1 MTPSR
6 WWQLGGRVLV
16 AIVFSTVAILVPAS
30 AGASAMPPV
39 KSNVTTTT
47 YINAPGGIPS
57 MLPKPNTGTPPRD
70 ANDRGGWGQY
80 AVFYG
85 ILASG
90 VIIFGLVVLESRRK
104 LRAIREAEAAVGAA
118 AVAAPQDDA
127 ESTRSEPVDEISVKR
142 PDSSARQ

>member
-1 MTPSR
+1 VIR
-6 WWQLGGRVLV
+6 LRRRWQLGGLVLV
-16 AIVFSTVAILVPAS
+16 AGVFTIIAALGPAS

-39 KSNVTTTT
+39 TSNVTTTT

-57 MLPKPNTGTPPRD
+57 MLPQPNTGVAPRD
-70 ANDRGGWGQY
+70 ADDRGGWGQY

-104 LRAIREAEAAVGAA
+104 LRMIRTAEAEAAG
-118 AVAAPQDDA
+118 APQDEAD
-127 ESTRSEPVDEISVKR
+127 STLSEPVADTSVKR

>member
-1 MTPSR
+1 VTRP
-6 WWQLGGRVLV
+6 GGRRARGAVIATVLLTAAALCFVVTLV
-16 AIVFSTVAILVPAS
+16 APT

-39 KSNVTTTT
+39 ATTTT

-57 MLPKPNTGTPPRD
+57 MLPKPNTGTAPRD
-70 ANDRGGWGQY
+70 ADDRGGWGQY

-104 LRAIREAEAAVGAA
+104 LRVIRAAEAA
-118 AVAAPQDDA
+118 AVAEA
-127 ESTRSEPVDEISVKR
+127 
-142 PDSSARQ
+142 SSSS

>member
-1 MTPSR
+1 VTRIRRR
-6 WWQLGGRVLV
+6 WCLGGQVL
-16 AIVFSTVAILVPAS
+16 AAGLFTVIAVLAPTS

-39 KSNVTTTT
+39 KSDVTTTT

-57 MLPKPNTGTPPRD
+57 MLPQPNTGVAPRD
-70 ANDRGGWGQY
+70 ADDRGGWGQY

-104 LRAIREAEAAVGAA
+104 LRVIRAAEAETAATGQDAA
-118 AVAAPQDDA
+118 TR
-127 ESTRSEPVDEISVKR
+127 TRSEPVADTSEKQ

>member
-1 MTPSR
+1 VHVACLIAIGLSVIAPVWAAPS
-6 WWQLGGRVLV
+6 V
-16 AIVFSTVAILVPAS
+16 
-30 AGASAMPPV
+30 GASAMPPV
-39 KSNVTTTT
+39 KSSVTTT
-47 YINAPGGIPS
+47 YANAPGGIPS
-57 MLPKPNTGTPPRD
+57 MLPKPDTGTAPRD

-104 LRAIREAEAAVGAA
+104 LRAIRAAD
-118 AVAAPQDDA
+118 AVATAASHDEAD
-127 ESTRSEPVDEISVKR
+127 STLSDPLADTSEKR

>member
-1 MTPSR
+1 MTRFPRSHR
-6 WWQLGGRVLV
+6 RGNLTAAHLIAAALL
-16 AIVFSTVAILVPAS
+16 AIAPMLAAPS

-39 KSNVTTTT
+39 KADVTTTT

-57 MLPKPNTGTPPRD
+57 MLPLPNTGTAPRD
-70 ANDRGGWGQY
+70 ADDRGGWGQY

-104 LRAIREAEAAVGAA
+104 LRAIREAEAAVGAG
-118 AVAAPQDDA
+118 VGGDT
-127 ESTRSEPVDEISVKR
+127 SG
-142 PDSSARQ
+142 